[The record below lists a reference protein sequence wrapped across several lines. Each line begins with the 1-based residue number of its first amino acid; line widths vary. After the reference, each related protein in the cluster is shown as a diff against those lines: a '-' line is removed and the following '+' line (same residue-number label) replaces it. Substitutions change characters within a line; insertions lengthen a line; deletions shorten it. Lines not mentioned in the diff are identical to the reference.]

1 MFTGIKRLDPMKK
14 LFGNLF
20 ILIGIFA
27 VTGGLY
33 TWGDG
38 SIFHQTELVKVLI
51 PWADILLTGPLA
63 IVCGIGILKNREW
76 ANILGIA
83 TSGIFIF
90 GSLLVFISIIW
101 NRNYAVD
108 LIIPAVSGLI
118 FGVSYIFLS
127 IKKQVAL
134 RPEVKELD

>member
-1 MFTGIKRLDPMKK
+1 MKK